1 MKRMFELASYNS
13 IAHAHQA
20 KIKRSMMSEDLGV
33 LGESISNRCVQILG
47 PLVAADYPMLVATNH
62 HLKEQLKLI
71 VVVLYIFMTTP
82 GSHHIL

>member
-1 MKRMFELASYNS
+1 MFELASYNS
-13 IAHAHQA
+13 IAHAHQE
-20 KIKRSMMSEDLGV
+20 KIKLSMMSEDLGV
-33 LGESISNRCVQILG
+33 NQFPMRRVQILG
-47 PLVAADYPMLVATNH
+47 LLVAADYPMLVATNH

>member
-13 IAHAHQA
+13 IAHAHQE
-20 KIKRSMMSEDLGV
+20 KIKLSMMSEDLGV
-33 LGESISNRCVQILG
+33 NQFPMRRVQILG
-47 PLVAADYPMLVATNH
+47 LLVAADYPMLVATNH